1 MEEDVYYIALSDLK
15 AIEKNYVVALTEA
28 SNDKLYKELKKD
40 LDTVATMQR
49 KIFNK
54 MNDKG
59 YYNLKCA
66 SDKEL
71 NALCD
76 ELNNKYNNI
85 LEEA

>member
-59 YYNLKCA
+59 YYNLKYA